1 MKIKKRV
8 LILAVVLGLLTAS
21 VLYLYIRG
29 LEKNPATET
38 QMQNVV
44 VAVSTIPAHVKITP
58 EMLAIKSIPVEAVH
72 PDAFTSVNEA
82 VGGTS
87 KAEIINGE
95 QVIKGRVIIEGVSS
109 PLAYRIPENMRAITI
124 PMGEISGVAGYIEVG
139 DRIDILVAYDD
150 ETLNPTKIV
159 YTQLQNIE
167 ILEKGPYTATAE
179 EQQTGMATSLTVLVT
194 PAQAEVLAYAN
205 YNGSFHFSLRNPVDT
220 NKVELQ
226 QFDSATFNTWRDR

>member
-8 LILAVVLGLLTAS
+8 LILAVVLGLLTVS

-58 EMLAIKSIPVEAVH
+58 EMLAIKSIPIEAIH
-72 PDAFTSVNEA
+72 PDAFTSINET
-82 VGGTS
+82 VGGTT

-124 PMGEISGVAGYIEVG
+124 PMGEISGVAGYIGVG

-150 ETLNPTKIV
+150 VALNPTKIV

-167 ILEKGPYTATAE
+167 VLEKGPYAATSE
-179 EQQTGMATSLTVLVT
+179 EQQIGMATSLTVLVT

-226 QFDSATFNTWRDR
+226 QFDSANFNTWRDR

>member
-8 LILAVVLGLLTAS
+8 LILAVVLGLLTVS

-58 EMLAIKSIPVEAVH
+58 EMLAIKSIPVEAIH
-72 PDAFTSVNEA
+72 PDAFASVNEA
-82 VGGTS
+82 VGGTT

-95 QVIKGRVIIEGVSS
+95 QVIKGRVVIEGVSS

-124 PMGEISGVAGYIEVG
+124 PMGEISGVAGYIAVG

-167 ILEKGPYTATAE
+167 VLEKGPYAATAE
-179 EQQTGMATSLTVLVT
+179 EQQTGIATSLTVLVT

-226 QFDSATFNTWRDR
+226 QFDSANFNTWRDR